1 MSLMLADVQ
10 SADATTDAAD
20 SSQIPPPPVDRNNVG
35 SIEKLL
41 LVAAGA
47 LALAGLTGSAVYRLG
62 RRRRRND
69 WLRERTAWK
78 SAQNPNTPPWLEPR
92 FANAHAIPDLDEARL
107 AAQESNFSLAMN
119 EGDQAATGE
128 GDQIAENVE
137 KIEEFLARLTRQLQD
152 EVKSSNAKRREPDG
166 RRAMMAAPRDEDAPS
181 AVPEDAESHHREALI
196 SASSVRARA
205 RARS

>member
-1 MSLMLADVQ
+1 MLADVQ
-10 SADATTDAAD
+10 AADATSDAAD
-20 SSQIPPPPVDRNNVG
+20 GSQTAAPPLTERNNMG
-35 SIEKLL
+35 SIQKLL

-92 FANAHAIPDLDEARL
+92 FANANAIPDLDEARL
-107 AAQESNFSLAMN
+107 AAAAQESDFSLAMS
-119 EGDQAATGE
+119 EVDHASTDEDQT
-128 GDQIAENVE
+128 AEKVE

-152 EVKSSNAKRREPDG
+152 EVKISNAKRTEPDA
-166 RRAMMAAPRDEDAPS
+166 RRVTMVDPHGEEARTPRQAQ
-181 AVPEDAESHHREALI
+181 R
-196 SASSVRARA
+196 
-205 RARS
+205 